1 MNVYTAR
8 GTPATDKYCFV
19 QSGQVLVQDNELLQS
34 IRTRAANG
42 AVPVHFRTQGE
53 PEHREPRLRELDR
66 AGACPLFDQRGPD
79 RVADPSATP
88 YMSRGL
94 AASTPAGW

>member
-34 IRTRAANG
+34 IRKQAANG
-42 AVPVHFRTQGE
+42 AVPVHFRTQGNVNTVN
-53 PEHREPRLRELDR
+53 LD
-66 AGACPLFDQRGPD
+66 F
-79 RVADPSATP
+79 VNS
-88 YMSRGL
+88 SRSL
-94 AASTPAGW
+94 STF